1 MNRISD
7 EPAQSSESMSETIA
21 ALYDRT
27 FTRIYNAI
35 RYRITDAAAA
45 EELTAEV
52 YERAI
57 RSLDRY
63 QPEQGVLEAW
73 LFGIVYHVVGDY
85 LRRRRLIAWVSLEV
99 LRNHPANERLPEEV
113 TIQHSLEEQLMCQL
127 PKLKDREREL
137 LGLKYAG
144 GLTNRQIASLIGL
157 TEQNVG
163 VILYRAIAHLRRW
176 MGGPQACDFSPCVKS
191 EVENEKE

>member
-35 RYRITDAAAA
+35 RYRITDAAVA

-63 QPEQGVLEAW
+63 QPDQGVLEAW
-73 LFGIVYHVVGDY
+73 LFGIVHHVVNDY

-99 LRNHPANERLPEEV
+99 LRNHSASEHLPEEIS
-113 TIQHSLEEQLMCQL
+113 IQHSLEEQLMCQL

-144 GLTNRQIASLIGL
+144 GLTNRQIAALIGL

-163 VILYRAIAHLRRW
+163 VILYRAIARLRRW
-176 MGGPQACDFSPCVKS
+176 MGGPRAGDFSLCVKS